1 MSTYFDQG
9 ISYANIHVFT
19 EAWNVNAFA
28 TSVDGRQLTCADDPQ
43 PRCQNNRK
51 KREGCFFFS
60 LSLCRDFVKEQPLF
74 PLGPCVSPASLERT
88 SL

>member
-9 ISYANIHVFT
+9 SSYTNVHIFT
-19 EAWNVNAFA
+19 EARNVNAFA

-43 PRCQNNRK
+43 TRCQNNRK
-51 KREGCFFFS
+51 KQEGCFCS
-60 LSLCRDFVKEQPLF
+60 LSLSLQRFLKEQPLF
-74 PLGPCVSPASLERT
+74 PLDPCVSPASLERT